1 MLVKELSR
9 GKAVK
14 LWFAA
19 LTVGFRSRQTPTMAS
34 ESDQRDAAE
43 YAAGNMCAW
52 GGGGGPRPHLVEAD
66 RVLCLKKCAGGGG
79 KSKESI

>member
-1 MLVKELSR
+1 
-9 GKAVK
+9 
-14 LWFAA
+14 
-19 LTVGFRSRQTPTMAS
+19 MAS

-79 KSKESI
+79 EIQGVHLVAALSAPLLRETKGG